1 MGYTQERTKQVSKTG
16 DDQVTKTEKEHCRV
30 SSFADGLELNL
41 FRKELTV
48 LPPPPSAI
56 CCNMQSPFDL
66 FTIYLL
72 LSEYVLISRRH
83 FVARLSG
90 MLCSRWGESP
100 FSLWNSPEISSA
112 TLFELPHRP

>member
-1 MGYTQERTKQVSKTG
+1 MCALPLLPYKFYLIYYYCILFSTPLTHLMGYTQERTKQASRTG

-48 LPPPPSAI
+48 VLPPPPSAI
-56 CCNMQSPFDL
+56 CCNMQSPFDP

-83 FVARLSG
+83 FVARVYPV
-90 MLCSRWGESP
+90 C
-100 FSLWNSPEISSA
+100 
-112 TLFELPHRP
+112 